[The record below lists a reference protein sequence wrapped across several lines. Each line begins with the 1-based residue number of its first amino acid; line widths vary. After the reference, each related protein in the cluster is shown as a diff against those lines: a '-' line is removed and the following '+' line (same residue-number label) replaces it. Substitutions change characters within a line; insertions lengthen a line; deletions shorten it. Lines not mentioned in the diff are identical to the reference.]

1 MRFQYLFL
9 LIAFSISAQNN
20 PIAIKID
27 SITSKDSSEL
37 LDREFTISYHIENLT
52 NNEVS
57 FFLNANRFIPSTFSS
72 MQYVPTYSLFQN
84 ENRIDASQ
92 IIKGKRTYSQS
103 NINNQKAFGNFTKKN
118 QDSIKL
124 EIQKMKSDSLY
135 FWKKKNKEILNSI
148 FTLKPKET
156 KQFTQKIYW
165 NKIRYTKND
174 ELEYYLDENLLYF
187 LQIELILM
195 KKQFD
200 DRLTPKELETI
211 LTDPNFI
218 EGYFHSNKVE
228 MNFKE

>member
-9 LIAFSISAQNN
+9 LIVFSISAQNN

-27 SITSKDSSEL
+27 SITTKDSSEL
-37 LDREFTISYHIENLT
+37 LDREFTINYHIENLT

-92 IIKGKRTYSQS
+92 IIKGKRTYFQS
-103 NINNQKAFGNFTKKN
+103 NNNNQKAFGNFTKKN

-124 EIQKMKSDSLY
+124 EIQKMRSDSLY
-135 FWKKKNKEILNSI
+135 FWKQANKALLNAV
-148 FTLKPKET
+148 FTLKPKEK
-156 KQFTQKIYW
+156 KQFIQKIYW
-165 NKIRYTKND
+165 NKTRYTKSED
-174 ELEYYLDENLLYF
+174 LEYYFDDKSLYS
-187 LQIELILM
+187 LQIELTLL
-195 KKQFD
+195 KKEYG
-200 DRLTPKELETI
+200 DRLTPKELQTF
-211 LTDPNFI
+211 LSNPNFI
-218 EGYFHSNKVE
+218 TGYFYSDKVE